1 MRFDMV
7 NVCRQ
12 PDDSVLLA
20 LNAKRM
26 RLEDSSTK
34 ALPLVA
40 ITTSGRAS
48 SSLRPVRF
56 SLSFHLSVTSVAL
69 FKVQVTVLLSKRNW
83 LSTAWVL
90 ADR

>member
-1 MRFDMV
+1 MRLYVV
-7 NVCRQ
+7 NVRRQ
-12 PDDSVLLA
+12 LDDSLPFA
-20 LNAKRM
+20 LNTEWM

-40 ITTSGRAS
+40 ITTRGRAS

-56 SLSFHLSVTSVAL
+56 SLSFHLSVTSGAL